1 MSDITKTV
9 DEQYTLSSKKGGGV
23 LRREVWT
30 HNKSGKVVAYNLTY
44 INHAIYQ
51 GDNGRVLGY
60 DNSHDYHHRHF
71 CGEVTAVSFTSFEDT
86 AEKFEAEWLDIRNG
100 MRGK

>member
-1 MSDITKTV
+1 MPDIIKVV
-9 DEQYTLSSKKGGGV
+9 DEQYALSSKKGGGV
-23 LRREVWT
+23 LRREVWVD
-30 HNKSGKVVAYNLTY
+30 KSGKTVAYNLAY

-51 GDNGRVLGY
+51 RDNGRVLGH
-60 DNSHDYHHRHF
+60 DNSHGYHHRHF
-71 CGEVTAVSFTSFEDT
+71 LGEVTAVSFTSFENT